1 MAKPSALE
9 QYTLELI
16 NRARIDP
23 FGEYDRLV
31 TNAPANVTSA
41 INFFKVDLN
50 VLRQQFNALTA
61 VAPLAWN
68 ENLAAAAS
76 GHSAAMIAADQQSHQ
91 LPGEASLSVRF
102 TNAGYNF
109 TSAGE
114 NVYAFANDPFHAH
127 AGFFIDWGN
136 TATGIQDGA
145 GHRTSIMSSKFV
157 EVGVGY
163 LLENNPATQVGTD
176 VITHNFG
183 NRSGYLS
190 QLTGVA
196 INDLNGDDFYN
207 VGEGLSGVVVSAVG
221 AGGTFT
227 TTTWDSGGYNLEVVD
242 GTYQVSFSYGAK
254 KWTTTATV
262 SGQNVKVDTELA
274 NMVSQVSNGTQDSV
288 YDVSRFY
295 NSATGAHFYTA
306 SDAER
311 DSLIASGGTF
321 VYEGNAFDSNA
332 TMDTGLIVFRL
343 YNTQTGVHFYTASAE
358 ERASIAANLPQ
369 FNDEGEA
376 YYAYAEGGVGRQ
388 ALHRFYNT
396 DNGTHFYTAS
406 DAEQQQVATTLPQY
420 QYEGVAYYVEIA

>member
-16 NRARIDP
+16 NRARADP

-41 INFFKVDLN
+41 INFFNVDLN

-68 ENLAAAAS
+68 ESLAAAAT
-76 GHSAAMIAADQQSHQ
+76 GHSAAMITTDQQSHQ
-91 LPGEASLSVRF
+91 LPGEAGVGTRL
-102 TNAGYNF
+102 TDAGYNF
-109 TSAGE
+109 SAYGE
-114 NVYAFANDPFHAH
+114 NIYAYAMDPFHAH

-145 GHRTSIMSSKFV
+145 GHRTNIMSSNFA
-157 EVGVGY
+157 EVGIGY

-176 VITHNFG
+176 VITHDFG
-183 NRSGYLS
+183 NRSGYAS
-190 QLTGVA
+190 QLTGVVT
-196 INDLNGDDFYN
+196 NDLNGDDFYN
-207 VGEGLSGVVVSAVG
+207 VGEGLSGVLVTAVG
-221 AGGTFT
+221 TGGTFS
-227 TTTWDSGGYNLEVVD
+227 TTTWDSGGYNLAVAA

-262 SGQNVKVDTELA
+262 GGQNVKVDTELA
-274 NMVSQVSNGTQDSV
+274 SMVSQVSNGTHDSV
-288 YDVSRFY
+288 YDVSRFF

-306 SDAER
+306 NDAER
-311 DSLIASGGTF
+311 DALIASGGTF

-332 TMDTGLIVFRL
+332 TIDTGIIVFRS

-376 YYAYAEGGVGRQ
+376 YYAYAEGGAGRQ